1 MYYFSIVIRGTSCQ
15 KVYKLITF
23 DVNNTTNAQLN
34 YDNKQI
40 PLQLVKSPGNRLGN
54 RPGIFAEFISDQVK
68 IKIYRNGK
76 VEMRTNSKC
85 PNEYETG
92 FLA

>member
-40 PLQLVKSPGNRLGN
+40 PLQLVKSTGN